1 MKFMFAFAGT
11 VLLLAT
17 IPARAAYVS
26 YSDWTSWP
34 EMDRAI
40 YIAGAFDQLT
50 TIVGPASGQ
59 SYADRYQTCLTRDRT
74 TNVQLAQN
82 VRMFASARAD
92 LQGVPVPVA
101 LMQYLAFTCGS
112 P

>member
-1 MKFMFAFAGT
+1 MKLIVAFAAAA
-11 VLLLAT
+11 LLSAPL
-17 IPARAAYVS
+17 PGNAAFVS
-26 YSDWTSWP
+26 YSDWASWP
-34 EMDRAI
+34 DMNRAI

-50 TIVGPASGQ
+50 TIVGPAGGQ
-59 SYADRYQTCLTRDRT
+59 SYADRYQTCVTRDRT

-82 VRMFASARAD
+82 VRAFASARAD
-92 LQGVPVPVA
+92 LQSVPVPVA